1 MKILLDTQAF
11 LWLIADSS
19 ELSKKAKKIFLDEGN
34 EFFLSLVSIWEMAIK
49 ISINKLSIIQSL
61 DKFIPNQMQENCINQ
76 LDIKF
81 RHLIKVANLPF
92 HHRDPFDR
100 LLIAQ
105 GIEEGMPL
113 LSSDSFF
120 DQYSVERLW

>member
-11 LWLIADSS
+11 LWLTSDAP
-19 ELSKKAKKIFLDEGN
+19 ELSVRAKKTFLDNKN
-34 EFFLSLVSIWEMAIK
+34 EFFLSLVSIWEIAIK
-49 ISINKLSIIQSL
+49 ISINKLALVQPL
-61 DKFIPNQMQENCINQ
+61 EKFVPDQLQENDIKQ

-81 RHLIKVANLPF
+81 RHLTRITSLSF

-105 GIEEGMPL
+105 AFEEKMPI
-113 LSSDSFF
+113 LSCDSFF
-120 DQYSVERLW
+120 DFYSVERIW